1 MAKVKEEL
9 LGSVGKQSLT
19 ATVARYILLIL
30 LIVGLGVYIGLML
43 FGTNSVEALY
53 ELNVREKNLKRSI
66 KFLKQENARLQK
78 EYFEL
83 KELEPQE

>member
-1 MAKVKEEL
+1 MAKIDEEL
-9 LGSVGKQSLT
+9 LGSVKKQSLT
-19 ATVARYILLIL
+19 AVILKYILLIL
-30 LIVGLGVYIGLML
+30 FIIGLGVYIGLML

-83 KELEPQE
+83 KELEPKE